1 MTPFRLVEIALAAWY
16 LAFAI
21 STSSGPFHIFEAVRK
36 YLPLGGLT
44 SCIICLAP
52 WMALV
57 LWLVPDGV
65 IVWAFA
71 AAGLGLLAHGLAGWR
86 YNV

>member
-1 MTPFRLVEIALAAWY
+1 MTPFRLIEVALAAWY
-16 LAFAI
+16 IAFVI
-21 STSSGPFHIFEAVRK
+21 SVTLGPFHVFEWIRRH
-36 YLPLGGLT
+36 LPLGGLME
-44 SCIICLAP
+44 CIICLSP
-52 WMALV
+52 WIALA

-71 AAGLGLLAHGLAGWR
+71 AAGLGLLLHSISGWR